1 MSHRKLVALVVVLVA
16 VVAAPAQA
24 SHRERPSR
32 VLLIM
37 LDQARPDT
45 IQRYD
50 MDNVK
55 ALMRRGTNF
64 RNGMVGHM
72 AAETVISHS
81 VLTSGQFPKNMGWS
95 NEVHRDVDGV
105 LGTPGAFYVTSSMSC
120 AQFQALTEAG
130 GYRRLADYLDAR
142 FGEQSKFVSIAQKR
156 TAACPAGQAGS
167 VADGTLGDPEDF
179 IFQIRGS
186 SSPTVC
192 DPTYKTSDW
201 RQPEF
206 VSGSLPPAYLG
217 LAFPCSRWS
226 TWQGAGAYGTGGVLP
241 GAIYPL
247 EGDRFVPGRDDVH
260 VGGDNWSADAAIRV
274 IEGDPDWRGMM
285 VSLGGID
292 KTGHM
297 WGPEDNV
304 TGPPGSDQQISHL
317 PFAAK
322 NADAQVGRIVDA
334 LKRKRLLDDTLIVVT
349 ADHAAQTGRPFQG
362 RFDGPVTS
370 GGIRCDAVNGSSGLR
385 SDCNWYYGQD
395 ADENYR
401 DPSPAVAALRAA
413 LTPPGGDPVAD
424 TNLRFSYQDGH
435 IAVWLGDNSWAK
447 KRQAAQAVLKMPGV
461 IASYQLDFAQDSY
474 LRYGKNRMKGQERA
488 WFEQYGDDLVDTMAA
503 PFGPDV
509 VGLLETDVTYGV
521 VGDHGGHNRLIQQI
535 PMIFAGP
542 GVSSKDS
549 NREMRLV
556 DVTPTVLKLMGID
569 YRRSAFDGR
578 AVELP

>member
-1 MSHRKLVALVVVLVA
+1 
-16 VVAAPAQA
+16 
-24 SHRERPSR
+24 
-32 VLLIM
+32 M

-72 AAETVISHS
+72 AAETVVSHS
-81 VLTSGQFPKNMGWS
+81 VLTSGQFPKHMGWS

-105 LGTPGAFYVTSSMSC
+105 LGTPGSYYVTSSMSC

-130 GYRRLADYLDAR
+130 GYRRLADYLDAE
-142 FGEQSKFVSIAQKR
+142 FGEPSKFVSIAQKR
-156 TAACPAGQAGS
+156 TAACPAGHAGS

-192 DPTYKTSDW
+192 DPSYKTSDW

-260 VGGDNWSADAAIRV
+260 IGGDNWSADAAIRV

-285 VSLGGID
+285 VSLGAID
-292 KTGHM
+292 KMGHM
-297 WGPEDNV
+297 WGPEDTV
-304 TGPPGSDQQISHL
+304 TGPPGSDQQLSHL

-322 NADAQVGRIVDA
+322 NADRQVGRIVDA

-349 ADHAAQTGRPFQG
+349 ADHAAQTGRPFHG

-413 LTPPGGDPVAD
+413 LTPAGGDPVAD

-435 IAVWLGDNSWAK
+435 IAVWLGDDSWAM

-461 IASYQLDFAQDSY
+461 IASYHLDFAQDGY
-474 LRYGKNRMKGQERA
+474 LRYGTNRMKGQERA
-488 WFEQYGDDLVDTMAA
+488 WFVQHGDDLVDTMAA

-549 NREMRLV
+549 GREMRLV

-569 YRRSAFDGR
+569 YRRSSFDGR